1 MTLVNA
7 RAAFEKA
14 VTDAVVAA
22 DNTVSVVYDNVT
34 FVTPGK
40 AKKYVVM
47 NLNFTQATLQNQG
60 ASTDYYSGVVQ
71 CNVYVPKLKGTSVLS
86 AISESVIDGLT
97 SVNASNYSVIKIP
110 FKPRKF
116 FMTVN
121 IQVLLKSRPA
131 GKPSIDNFEIKEIK
145 IIK

>member
-71 CNVYVPKLKGTSVLS
+71 CNVYVPKSKGTSVLS

-97 SVNASNYSVIKIP
+97 SVNASNYSDTFSV
-110 FKPRKF
+110 KPRVQDINGPV
-116 FMTVN
+116 M
-121 IQVLLKSRPA
+121 L
-131 GKPSIDNFEIKEIK
+131 EIEDRSHFVGVISCQFSANA
-145 IIK
+145 